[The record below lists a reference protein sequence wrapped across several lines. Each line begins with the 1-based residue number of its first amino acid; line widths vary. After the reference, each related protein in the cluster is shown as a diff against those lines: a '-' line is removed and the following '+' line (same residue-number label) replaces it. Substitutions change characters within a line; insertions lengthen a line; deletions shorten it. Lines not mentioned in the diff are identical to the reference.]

1 MIDLPARNITKAKN
15 IPQPL
20 MLLNIP
26 EIEIPID
33 QVGVLEWKL
42 AARTTKKENGAE
54 VDLNAVV
61 DQNRSILL
69 NYANIVLHGD

>member
-1 MIDLPARNITKAKN
+1 
-15 IPQPL
+15 

-42 AARTTKKENGAE
+42 AARTTKKENDAE